1 MSFDIGP
8 NVARGVAKKHIK
20 KWSKGYSKDMVFW
33 EYEKLIIKN
42 KKKQKLVYKFQM
54 LISRSSNDW
63 YSHAAKLR
71 EVFEANKFLV
81 KLAPNLTL

>member
-33 EYEKLIIKN
+33 VYEKLIIKN
-42 KKKQKLVYKFQM
+42 KKKNRNWF
-54 LISRSSNDW
+54 INFRC
-63 YSHAAKLR
+63 
-71 EVFEANKFLV
+71 
-81 KLAPNLTL
+81 

>member
-33 EYEKLIIKN
+33 VYEKLIIKN
-42 KKKQKLVYKFQM
+42 KKKTETGL
-54 LISRSSNDW
+54 
-63 YSHAAKLR
+63 
-71 EVFEANKFLV
+71 
-81 KLAPNLTL
+81 